1 MLGLATFRGPHLVIL
16 DEPTNHLDI
25 DSRSA
30 LITALNDFPGAVILV
45 SHDRYLIEACADRI
59 WLVADGDVAPFD
71 GDLNDYQR
79 LVLSA
84 RGGGGNAVGQQ
95 KDTAPPRVNRT
106 ELRRAAAEK
115 RIELAPLRR
124 RIADA
129 EATVKRL
136 TEEISRTEALLAAP
150 GLFARDPA
158 KAAALSKA
166 RAAAAE
172 GLAHA
177 EDDWL
182 AASAELEA
190 ARV

>member
-1 MLGLATFRGPHLVIL
+1 
-16 DEPTNHLDI
+16 
-25 DSRSA
+25 
-30 LITALNDFPGAVILV
+30 
-45 SHDRYLIEACADRI
+45 
-59 WLVADGDVAPFD
+59 DGGVTPFD
-71 GDLNDYQR
+71 GDLDDYQR

-84 RGGGGNAVGQQ
+84 RGGNAVEQQ

-115 RIELAPLRR
+115 RNELAPLRR

-129 EATVKRL
+129 ETAVKRL
-136 TEEISRTEALLAAP
+136 TEEIFRTEAALAAP

-166 RAAAAE
+166 RAEAAAR
-172 GLAHA
+172 LARA

-190 ARV
+190 AMA